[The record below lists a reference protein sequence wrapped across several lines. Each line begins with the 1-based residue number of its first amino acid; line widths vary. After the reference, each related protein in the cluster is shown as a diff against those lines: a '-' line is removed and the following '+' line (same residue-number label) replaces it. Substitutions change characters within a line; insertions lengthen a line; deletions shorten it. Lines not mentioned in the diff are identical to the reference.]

1 MKVKVMTKILPYVA
15 LYYAAAIFC
24 LWSGAAAMEGG
35 GALEW
40 RAQTSFDR
48 SADATAVTSSS
59 NGRHHPIV
67 FANETHAFL
76 WGGTTST
83 AAAANDFYLYDAATD
98 AWTELTAP
106 SSSSSADADAFP
118 PARSFAYGIVL
129 NELYHPKAYIGF
141 GADGDG
147 IPLNDLW
154 EFDMTTLAW
163 RALAA
168 CPCRGRNHPSM
179 VSVYNNNQWTIH
191 MGLGDSYDDNG
202 KFTNLNDYWSYDID
216 SDTWQPLP
224 DFPSSKRHHPFYFPL
239 HGASYVGLGHSDG
252 NNPYIERDFY
262 SYHVA
267 NNNTWRR
274 EPDFASYGYLDD
286 QSSSSA
292 LTAGVAATGLVVTTT
307 EARVAGTQFSIEL
320 PLVGADGPPNNL
332 RPGSIGF
339 VLSGDGDDH
348 GYMPTGEF
356 HAFYPAATT
365 TTINSTTSNNDTA
378 WWRQLTPHPGGA
390 RWAPGSFVLRNTA
403 TAYFCC
409 GYDRATGMLHSDVW
423 SIDLSS
429 LFSSSI
435 QPPTPPPPAPAPSD
449 NNNNNNGN
457 DNGAADTAT
466 DVGFFGTS
474 AARTKHPM
482 AAGTVMVLMVLGT
495 VFGLFWTHY

>member
-1 MKVKVMTKILPYVA
+1 MAMKLKVMTKILPYVA
-15 LYYAAAIFC
+15 VYNAAAFFC
-24 LWSGAAAMEGG
+24 LWTPGAAAMEGG
-35 GALEW
+35 VLEW

-48 SADATAVTSSS
+48 SATAAVTSSS

-98 AWTELTAP
+98 AWTELLLTAP

-141 GADGDG
+141 GANGDG

-179 VSVYNNNQWTIH
+179 VSVYNNGQWTIH

-216 SDTWQPLP
+216 SDTWQPLS

-286 QSSSSA
+286 QSSSSSP
-292 LTAGVAATGLVVTTT
+292 LTVGAAATSLVVTTT

-320 PLVGADGPPNNL
+320 PLVGANGPPDNL
-332 RPGSIGF
+332 LPGAIGF

-348 GYMPTGEF
+348 RYMPTGEF
-356 HAFYPAATT
+356 HAFYPANNATT
-365 TTINSTTSNNDTA
+365 TNATA

-429 LFSSSI
+429 LFSSI

-449 NNNNNNGN
+449 NN
-457 DNGAADTAT
+457 
-466 DVGFFGTS
+466 VGFFGTS
-474 AARTKHPM
+474 AVRTKHPM
-482 AAGTVMVLMVLGT
+482 AAGTVMVLIVLGT
-495 VFGLFWTHY
+495 VFGLFWIN